1 MKKEIYIIL
10 HNIRS
15 AQNVGSIFRTA
26 DACGVSKIFLGGY
39 SPLPIDRFGRERKD
53 ISKSSLGAE
62 KTVAWEKYE
71 DAGELIEK
79 LKKEGVEIVSVE
91 QDKKSVDYKNF
102 KPIKNTAF
110 VFGNEVGG
118 VEKELLEISDKIIE
132 IPMLGEKES
141 LNVSVSAGIV
151 LFRVL
156 NI

>member
-1 MKKEIYIIL
+1 MKKQIYIIL

-15 AQNVGSIFRTA
+15 AQNVGSVFRTS

-39 SPLPIDRFGRERKD
+39 SPLPKDRFGRERKD
-53 ISKSSLGAE
+53 ISKASLGAE
-62 KTVAWEKYE
+62 KSVAWEKYE
-71 DAGELIEK
+71 DVGDLIEK

-102 KPIKNTAF
+102 KITKSTAF
-110 VFGNEVGG
+110 VFGNEVDG
-118 VEKELLEISDKIIE
+118 VEKEILQISDKIIE

-141 LNVSVSAGIV
+141 LNVSVSVGVV

-156 NI
+156 NL